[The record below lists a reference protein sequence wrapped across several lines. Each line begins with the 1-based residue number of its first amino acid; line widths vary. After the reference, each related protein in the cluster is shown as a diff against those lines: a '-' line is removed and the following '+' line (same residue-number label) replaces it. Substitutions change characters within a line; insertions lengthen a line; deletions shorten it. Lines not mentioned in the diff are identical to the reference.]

1 MNLGEKLRK
10 LRQVHGYSQ
19 EQLGEVL
26 EVSHQTISKY
36 EQNSINPS
44 LEKIHLMVETFEV
57 TYDELLDD
65 AIKLVLHNEDDEA
78 ELVQDEVLEE
88 AEEKEDLEEVTEDEE
103 LLEEVVEDED
113 SQEETVNLE
122 HRISVYSHVTDQ
134 VSAYFKFEV
143 GEMTGPKHDWKPE
156 AYLAGVDYS
165 GWFGENKTTLAYY
178 RTKEDA
184 DQELHALLEAVS
196 KEEASYD
203 LQYCVPVK
211 RRGLFGVQMDEE

>member
-44 LEKIHLMVETFEV
+44 LEKIHLMVEIFEV
-57 TYDELLDD
+57 TYDQLLDD
-65 AIKLVLHNEDDEA
+65 TLEWVSPE
-78 ELVQDEVLEE
+78 QTDEVEPIQDDFLEE
-88 AEEKEDLEEVTEDEE
+88 AGEEEALEEGVEA
-103 LLEEVVEDED
+103 VAEDED
-113 SQEETVNLE
+113 SQEEAVNLE
-122 HRISVYSHVTDQ
+122 HRISVYSHVTNQ

-156 AYLAGVDYS
+156 AYVAGVDHS
-165 GWFGENKTTLAYY
+165 SWFGENKTTLAYY

-211 RRGLFGVQMDEE
+211 RRGFFGVQMDEE